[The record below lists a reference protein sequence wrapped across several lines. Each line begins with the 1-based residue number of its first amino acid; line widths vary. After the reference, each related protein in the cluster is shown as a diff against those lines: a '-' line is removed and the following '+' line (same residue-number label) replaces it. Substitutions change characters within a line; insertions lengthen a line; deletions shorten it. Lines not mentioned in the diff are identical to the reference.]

1 MRLYILIQGA
11 LSDLA
16 SYLVVNTETINDVN
30 SKLPSE
36 DKFKFGNLRP
46 NIVVSGCDKY
56 AEDNWTWIKI
66 GNEVIMKAFKPC
78 TR

>member
-1 MRLYILIQGA
+1 MKLMILQGT

-16 SYLVVNTETINDVN
+16 SYLVANAASINDVN
-30 SKLPSE
+30 EKLPIE
-36 DKFKFGNLRP
+36 DRFQFGNLRP
-46 NIVVSGCDKY
+46 NIVVGGCEKY

-66 GNEVIMKAFKPC
+66 GNQVIMKAFKPC

>member
-1 MRLYILIQGA
+1 MKYVISQGT

-16 SYLVVNTETINDVN
+16 SYLVVTAETINDVN
-30 SKLPSE
+30 AKLPIE
-36 DKFKFGNLRP
+36 DRFQFGNLRP
-46 NIVVSGCDKY
+46 NIVVSGCEKY

-66 GNEVIMKAFKPC
+66 GNRVIIKAFKPC